1 MRLEERF
8 QNSGDGEF
16 DWRLAGRKRQMAFFV
31 GLGID
36 QPARRS
42 GARPGPAAR
51 SAQQPVL
58 FEIRQLSAL
67 VAIRPA
73 AVESSCDQ
81 LPTLR
86 ERGG

>member
-42 GARPGPAAR
+42 GALPGPAALRPLAR
-51 SAQQPVL
+51 SFDFSPAQRL
-58 FEIRQLSAL
+58 I
-67 VAIRPA
+67 
-73 AVESSCDQ
+73 
-81 LPTLR
+81 T
-86 ERGG
+86 